1 MTQQTLERYRAL
13 LAQLVFERAAAGG
26 ELPEAEESRFVTLL
40 DELWWQLGPAD
51 QEKVERELA
60 RLLD

>member
-1 MTQQTLERYRAL
+1 MNQQPLERYRVL
-13 LAQLVFERAAAGG
+13 LAQLMFERAAAGG

-51 QEKVERELA
+51 REKVERELA
-60 RLLD
+60 RSQD